1 MALAGP
7 VTPAACRDCAWTGQ
21 APARCPSCGSPRLI
35 AHAELHE
42 LTIAHLDCDAFYASV
57 EKRDRPELRD
67 VPVIVGGG
75 VRGVVTTACYIAR
88 MSGVRSAMP
97 MFQALRACPE
107 AVVIPPD
114 FARYRRE
121 SRRIMAML
129 GELTPLVQP
138 LALDEAWLDLSGTQR
153 LHRSSP
159 ALTLMRLQEKIEKE
173 TGLGVSIGLS
183 YNRFLAKI
191 ASDRDKP
198 RGFSL
203 IGRAEARDF
212 LAPQPPSLLPGV
224 GPAMAKTLARA
235 GFSTI
240 GALAR
245 ADVRSLADQFGAAG
259 LRLAELAQG
268 VDRRPVTPDQVR
280 KAISAETTFA
290 SDISDM
296 TELEAQL
303 AVLCERVAR
312 QARAAGV
319 AGATVTLKLRTGDF
333 RTLSRRRRLSAPT
346 QTMRSLLGA
355 ARELLGPEAARGP
368 FRLIGVGVTD
378 LEAETQGREDLFGLD
393 EERDRSRER
402 AADKVRERFG
412 AEALTIGRALQIK
425 DRRLRG
431 AK

>member
-1 MALAGP
+1 M
-7 VTPAACRDCAWTGQ
+7 TQAACRDCLWTGQ
-21 APARCPSCGSPRLI
+21 ARPRCPSCGSPRLLV
-35 AHAELHE
+35 HAELHD

-75 VRGVVTTACYIAR
+75 ARGVVTTACYIAR
-88 MSGVRSAMP
+88 MSGVKSAMP
-97 MFQALRACPE
+97 MFQAIRACPE
-107 AVVIPPD
+107 AVVIAPD

-138 LALDEAWLDLSGTQR
+138 LALDEAWLDLSGTER
-153 LHRSSP
+153 LHGSSP
-159 ALTLMRLQEKIEKE
+159 AVTLVRLQQKIEAE

-203 IGRAEARDF
+203 IGRAEAREF
-212 LAPQPPSLLPGV
+212 LAPQAPSILPGV
-224 GPAMAKTLARA
+224 GPAMTKTLARA

-245 ADVRSLADQFGAAG
+245 ADARSLARQFGAAG
-259 LRLAELAQG
+259 LRLAELANG
-268 VDRRPVTPDQVR
+268 VDRRPVTPDQAR

-290 SDISDM
+290 ADIAEKA
-296 TELEAQL
+296 ELEAQL
-303 AVLCERVAR
+303 AILSERVAR

-319 AGATVTLKLRTGDF
+319 TGATVTLKLRTSDF
-333 RTLSRRRRLSAPT
+333 RTLSRRRKLTAPT
-346 QTMRSLLGA
+346 QTMRTLLGA
-355 ARELLGPEAARGP
+355 ARELLAPETGRGP
-368 FRLIGVGVTD
+368 FRLIGVGLSD
-378 LEAETQGREDLFGLD
+378 LEAEAEAREDLFGLD
-393 EERDRSRER
+393 EARDRSRER
-402 AADKVRERFG
+402 AADQVRERFG